1 MQTKCENGDAR
12 VFVIE
17 ERPREGLFLKCRLH
31 LGRPCHARVLSAR
44 CCFKCSKVLLPV
56 QCFCWWKL
64 VVQWREK
71 QRLMEIGAWFD
82 ACLTLAAVS
91 CLQSVPAHANALS
104 IGVDGDGRA
113 AAAGNGGYF

>member
-1 MQTKCENGDAR
+1 MPCKSAQCSVLFQ
-12 VFVIE
+12 VF
-17 ERPREGLFLKCRLH
+17 K
-31 LGRPCHARVLSAR
+31 SAAAGA
-44 CCFKCSKVLLPV
+44 V